1 MMRGMRTVRILA
13 TSLVLLTAAC
23 SSGGGDDAASVT
35 SPATSEIAASGT
47 TSSGTTS
54 PGTTSPGTSSPET
67 SSPDVTPP
75 DSVVVTPPAADEG
88 DEAVDEATGA
98 PPEPGS
104 GEGSGGGPLVIDGPA
119 RVRTSCASLPQG
131 VSEFTLDAGG
141 AVHDVRIFV
150 PATAS
155 TDPAPVVLNWHGLGS
170 NGPDQAAFT
179 GYETVAEEEGFV
191 VVHATGVDGGTG
203 SNSWELTQF
212 ATDDR
217 DDLAFADALID
228 TVVADWCGDPA
239 RIYSTGM
246 SNGGLF
252 TSELVCNRSTR
263 IAAAASIAGTTHAPG
278 CDPERAVPYVAFHG
292 TADDVV
298 PFDADEPSVL
308 LPSAS
313 VDALIDDTTPGEFA
327 EFADDFGCEP
337 DPTPV
342 EETTEVIR
350 YDYAGC
356 DDDIAMTFFE
366 IIGGGH
372 TWPSSPLSEVLDGF
386 GSFTQDVDATR
397 DAWTFMS
404 QYSL

>member
-1 MMRGMRTVRILA
+1 MRTARILA
-13 TSLVLLTAAC
+13 FSLVVSSAAC
-23 SSGGGDDAASVT
+23 SSGGSDDASPVVSPVNSDPAATVT
-35 SPATSEIAASGT
+35 SSPDTATD
-47 TSSGTTS
+47 
-54 PGTTSPGTSSPET
+54 TSSPET
-67 SSPDVTPP
+67 SSSETTSSDTPSPDT
-75 DSVVVTPPAADEG
+75 SIAPASTDASGNDVASPAEVDGGGTG
-88 DEAVDEATGA
+88 DE
-98 PPEPGS
+98 
-104 GEGSGGGPLVIDGPA
+104 PLVIDGPA
-119 RVRTSCASLPQG
+119 QVRMSCASLPQG
-131 VSEFTLDAGG
+131 VSEFTLEGGG
-141 AVHDVRIFV
+141 AVHDVRIYV
-150 PATAS
+150 PETVS
-155 TDPAPVVLNWHGLGS
+155 SDPAPVVLNWHGLGS
-170 NGPDQAAFT
+170 SGPDQAAFS

-191 VVHATGVDGGTG
+191 VVHATGIDGGTG
-203 SNSWELTQF
+203 SNSWELAQF

-252 TSELVCNRSTR
+252 TSELVCNRSAR

-278 CDPERAVPYVAFHG
+278 CDPERAVPYIAFHG

-308 LPSAS
+308 LPQAG

-327 EFADDFGCEP
+327 EFAADFGCEP

-342 EETTEVIR
+342 EETPEVVR

-356 DDDIAMTFFE
+356 ADDVALAFYE

-372 TWPSSPLSEVLDGF
+372 TWPSSPLSDVLDGF
-386 GSFTQDVDATR
+386 GYFTQDVDATR
-397 DAWTFMS
+397 DAWAFMS